1 MDAGT
6 KVERVFVCK
15 AQVHLHRAEPI
26 KEAWRALDNTH
37 TVKEPFRRQKVRDI
51 RSGGRK
57 IIHTRAL
64 GRKIKPSDQSGRK
77 KSRKQWDEALSLHP
91 RQQIIRNF
99 VTTHTGQRQ
108 GENACQNRRYATDAT
123 HTPRLMPSRQG
134 TSVD

>member
-26 KEAWRALDNTH
+26 KEAWRALAPH
-37 TVKEPFRRQKVRDI
+37 IHRVKEPFRRQKVRDI

-77 KSRKQWDEALSLHP
+77 KGRKQWDEPPSLHP
-91 RQQIIRNF
+91 RQQII
-99 VTTHTGQRQ
+99 
-108 GENACQNRRYATDAT
+108 
-123 HTPRLMPSRQG
+123 
-134 TSVD
+134 